1 MKYSH
6 LPGIDKP
13 ISRLVQGTVMC
24 APEKQDYVNELLDA
38 VYATGINT
46 FDTAHGYGSGKAER
60 SLGAWI
66 NSRGLRDKVVIL
78 GKGCHHNQDRRR
90 VTPHDISSDIADSLA
105 RLQTDYIDLY
115 VLHRDDLAVPVGPI
129 IERLNEHKAQGH
141 IHAFGGS
148 NWTPARLAEANA
160 YAAAHGLEG
169 MTVSSPNFSLAEQ
182 AHEPWDNC
190 VTISGPAYKTDR
202 EWYAAQGMPL
212 FTWSSLAGGFFSGR
226 FTPDNLDSF
235 SDNYFDQLCVE
246 VYCFGDNWG
255 RLERAK
261 ELAARKNASLAQI
274 AVAYVLNQPMDTY
287 AIIASWQP
295 AEAADSAGAADIELT
310 EEEIKW
316 LEG

>member
-115 VLHRDDLAVPVGPI
+115 VLHRD
-129 IERLNEHKAQGH
+129 
-141 IHAFGGS
+141 
-148 NWTPARLAEANA
+148 
-160 YAAAHGLEG
+160 
-169 MTVSSPNFSLAEQ
+169 
-182 AHEPWDNC
+182 
-190 VTISGPAYKTDR
+190 
-202 EWYAAQGMPL
+202 
-212 FTWSSLAGGFFSGR
+212 
-226 FTPDNLDSF
+226 
-235 SDNYFDQLCVE
+235 
-246 VYCFGDNWG
+246 
-255 RLERAK
+255 
-261 ELAARKNASLAQI
+261 
-274 AVAYVLNQPMDTY
+274 
-287 AIIASWQP
+287 
-295 AEAADSAGAADIELT
+295 
-310 EEEIKW
+310 
-316 LEG
+316 